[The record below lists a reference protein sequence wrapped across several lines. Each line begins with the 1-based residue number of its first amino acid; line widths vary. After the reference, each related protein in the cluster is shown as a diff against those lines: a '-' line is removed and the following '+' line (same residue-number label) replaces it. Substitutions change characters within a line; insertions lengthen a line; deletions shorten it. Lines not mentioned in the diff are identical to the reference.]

1 MTIRKHWM
9 SVASRLALALTLVLP
24 LAACGEDQEEPLAVP
39 VTRASVT
46 TTATATG
53 TLQAITEQN
62 LGFAAGGRLAE
73 LDVVVGQ
80 HVEPGQVLAK
90 LDDFEAQQELS
101 RAQAL
106 LDQERAVLGRIRD
119 GNQLAAAEADVA
131 RAQDVLEATEEQA
144 DAVNDANDAAV
155 EEAERQLAFD
165 RENLDEAEN
174 RASADR
180 AQCEDSVGGDTR
192 RREDD
197 GVRLPSTVRP
207 EACEGA
213 DDSDERVAAAERRV
227 RASEAAIEHAEQNAQ
242 VDSAEQNVAVENARR
257 DVTTAQNEAQSAASD
272 RPHDIDEQIAVVD
285 QAQADVDLARRA
297 VDDTVLRA
305 PIAGTVASVNGV
317 VGEFIDAGSGTTPL
331 APGGEVPLPGGNS
344 AVSSQQSGG
353 AESDRP
359 GGSAFIVLDDVN
371 SFQLVAPFAE
381 VDTARL
387 EPNQAVQM
395 TFDAIPDLTRTG
407 TLVAI
412 APTGT
417 DIQGVTSYYASIV
430 LNELDPRLKD
440 GLTAIAN
447 VVVEQKDDVLVVPN
461 AAILQGGGG
470 TGVVTVLQPDG
481 TQSQVQIELG
491 LQGDSV
497 TEVIS
502 GLDEGQQVVVAQ
514 PD

>member
-1 MTIRKHWM
+1 MTIRTPWT
-9 SVASRLALALTLVLP
+9 SVASRLALALILVLP
-24 LAACGEDQEEPLAVP
+24 LAACGEDQEEPLVVP

-62 LGFAAGGRLAE
+62 LGFAVAGRLAE

-80 HVEPGQVLAK
+80 HVEAGQVLAK
-90 LDDFEAQQELS
+90 LDDFEVREELERAQGLLAQQ
-101 RAQAL
+101 
-106 LDQERAVLGRIRD
+106 RAVLGRIRA
-119 GNQLAAAEADVA
+119 GNDVAAAEADVA

-144 DAVNDANDAAV
+144 DAVNEANDAAV

-165 RENLDEAEN
+165 QENLDEAED

-180 AQCEDSVGGDTR
+180 ADCDDSFGGDG
-192 RREDD
+192 RRED
-197 GVRLPSTVRP
+197 GPVRLRGPVRS
-207 EACEGA
+207 EACDRTDA
-213 DDSDERVAAAERRV
+213 SDDRVDVAERRV
-227 RASEAAIEHAEQNAQ
+227 RASEAALEHAEQKAQ
-242 VDSAEQNVAVENARR
+242 VDSAEQDVAVENARR
-257 DVTTAQNEAQSAASD
+257 DVTTAQNEAEAARID
-272 RPHDIDEQIAVVD
+272 RPYDIDEQIAVAD
-285 QAQADVDLARRA
+285 QAAADVDLAQRA

-305 PIAGTVASVNGV
+305 PVAGTVASVNGV

-331 APGGEVPLPGGNS
+331 APGGAVPLPAGNS

-353 AESDRP
+353 AESERP

-371 SFQLVAPFAE
+371 TFQLVAPFAE

-387 EPNQAVQM
+387 EPNQPVEVS
-395 TFDAIPDLTRTG
+395 FDAIPELTRTG
-407 TLVAI
+407 TVVAI

-440 GLTAIAN
+440 GLTAVAN
-447 VVVEQKDDVLVVPN
+447 VVVAQKDDVLVVPN
-461 AAILQGGGG
+461 AAVLQGGGG
-470 TGVVTVLQPDG
+470 TGVVTVLEGDG
-481 TQSQVQIELG
+481 AQRQVQVELG

-497 TEVIS
+497 TEVVS
-502 GLDEGQQVVVAQ
+502 GLEEGQQVVVAQ
-514 PD
+514 AD

>member
-1 MTIRKHWM
+1 MSIRRQWT
-9 SVASRLALALTLVLP
+9 SVASRLALALTLMLP

-46 TTATATG
+46 STATATG

-62 LGFAAGGRLAE
+62 LGFASGGRLAE

-90 LDDFEAQQELS
+90 LDDFEVREELE
-101 RAQAL
+101 RAQGA

-155 EEAERQLAFD
+155 QEAERQVAFD
-165 RENLDEAEN
+165 QENLDEAED
-174 RASADR
+174 RGSADR
-180 AQCEDSVGGDTR
+180 AQCEDSVGVPA
-192 RREDD
+192 
-197 GVRLPSTVRP
+197 VRSET
-207 EACEGA
+207 CERA
-213 DDSDERVAAAERRV
+213 DDHDARVEAAERRV
-227 RASEAAIEHAEQNAQ
+227 RASEASLEHAEQNAQ

-257 DVTTAQNEAQSAASD
+257 DLTTAKNEAESARSD
-272 RPHDIDEQIAVVD
+272 RPYDIGEQTAIVD
-285 QAQADVDLARRA
+285 QAAADVDLARRA
-297 VDDTVLRA
+297 VDDTVMRT
-305 PIAGTVASVNGV
+305 PVGGTVASVNGV
-317 VGEFIDAGSGTTPL
+317 VGEFIGAGSGTTPL
-331 APGGEVPLPGGNS
+331 APGGVVPLPGGDS
-344 AVSSQQSGG
+344 GVSSQQSGG
-353 AESDRP
+353 GEDDLA
-359 GGSAFIVLDDVN
+359 GGAAFIVLDDVN
-371 SFQLVAPFAE
+371 AFQLVAPFAE

-387 EPNQAVQM
+387 EPNQPVQVS
-395 TFDAIPDLTRTG
+395 FDAIPDLTRTG
-407 TLVAI
+407 TVVAI

-447 VVVEQKDDVLVVPN
+447 VVVAQKDDVLVVPN

-470 TGVVTVLQPDG
+470 TGVVTVLQEDG
-481 TQSQVQIELG
+481 TQGQVQVELG

-497 TEVIS
+497 TEVVS

-514 PD
+514 AD